1 MKHVLWILIPASLIS
16 QAAFG
21 QAGRTPGSLFSPT
34 GYLAD
39 SARDVRASRVDDV
52 VTIVVSENV
61 LAVASG
67 VTNTSRKS
75 SATNNITSLLGPKS
89 ATGALANL
97 LGLSNDQEI
106 AGNGQTSRTMT
117 VATTLSARVVEVTSN
132 GTLVVEGAHEIN
144 VNFEKQTITVRG
156 LVRPEDLTV
165 ANTIASSSVA
175 NLQIHVNGKGV
186 VGDAIKRPNFLY
198 RLLLGLLPF

>member
-1 MKHVLWILIPASLIS
+1 MKHVLWILIPISLFSQTASV
-16 QAAFG
+16 QTG
-21 QAGRTPGSLFSPT
+21 PTPGSLFSPT

-39 SARDVRASRVDDV
+39 SGRDVRASRVDDV
-52 VTIVVSENV
+52 ITILVSENV
-61 LAVASG
+61 SAVASG

-75 SATNNITSLLGPKS
+75 SAQNSITSLLGPKS

-117 VATTLSARVVEVTSN
+117 VATTLSARVVEVSPN
-132 GTLVVEGAHEIN
+132 GTLVVEGTHEIN
-144 VNFEKQTITVRG
+144 VNSEKQTITVRG

-198 RLLLGLLPF
+198 RLLLGILPF